1 MAKNNFDPFQDRQAR
16 QIRNILSTAFV
27 QSLANLNPG
36 PFEATGEQLLK
47 QEISADK
54 KTYIRDR
61 LSRYRKCITTV
72 EQQGIQTILE
82 QSFVLWDA
90 ELFFEVHE
98 ILEGQWMAAQGR
110 KKAALQGLIRAAGV
124 YILLAGGN
132 RQGAEKMAAK
142 AVRDLEENLTALAYF
157 PAPQLLLTSLKNLE
171 PIPPKLRGC

>member
-1 MAKNNFDPFQDRQAR
+1 MTKNDFDPFRDRQAR

-27 QSLANLNPG
+27 QSLRDLNPAA
-36 PFEATGEQLLK
+36 FASTGELLLK

-54 KTYIRDR
+54 RAYILDR
-61 LSRYRKCITTV
+61 LSRYKKCITTI

-98 ILEGQWMAAQGR
+98 ILEGQWMASQGR
-110 KKAALQGLIRAAGV
+110 EKIALQGLIRAAGV

-132 RQGAEKMAAK
+132 RQGAGKMAAK
-142 AVRDLEENLTALAYF
+142 AV
-157 PAPQLLLTSLKNLE
+157 Q
-171 PIPPKLRGC
+171 